1 MTAKK
6 SEAMGPQPEPNKYFV
21 YDFDGK
27 DKVATIL
34 DSAFWKFAQMPPS
47 YDEGLKQLKYILM
60 TFVGKG
66 STNDSRLRNTLIL
79 FICDVVEKF
88 GAQDLLVFAEREID
102 TKYLK

>member
-1 MTAKK
+1 MGKPEKPAEGTGERKPRKKKEGQGQKVTAKK

-47 YDEGLKQLKYILM
+47 YDEGL
-60 TFVGKG
+60 
-66 STNDSRLRNTLIL
+66 ND
-79 FICDVVEKF
+79 
-88 GAQDLLVFAEREID
+88 
-102 TKYLK
+102 